1 MTDFQYQG
9 KNIVVPKDIKRRIW
23 KRIAIRILILLSLLA
38 VAITVCYFTRESKAL
53 NDANYTLLC
62 ILILIV
68 PFWVTKVPFALIDS
82 TWCAEIL
89 ETKVTTE
96 VRQSVLTGRGSGGGI
111 YYLNVCYMKLRL
123 DSGKIVTRKMLEE
136 RIHSHSSRAD
146 LYKVGDTVLHVYGC
160 KHLQILSR
168 HPREQ
173 IICVICGTAQ
183 PEEDVCCSKCGHTLS
198 LIGTDGQK
206 GEDAH
211 GL

>member
-9 KNIVVPKDIKRRIW
+9 KNIIIPKDIKRRIW
-23 KRIAIRILILLSLLA
+23 KRIAIRILILLALLA

-53 NDANYTLLC
+53 NDTNYTLLC

-89 ETKVTTE
+89 EIRVTTE
-96 VRQSVLTGRGSGGGI
+96 IRSESVAARVGRL
-111 YYLNVCYMKLRL
+111 YYVDVCYMTLRL
-123 DSGKIVTRKMLEE
+123 DSGKIVKRKMLEQ
-136 RIHSHSSRAD
+136 RIQSRSGRAD

-168 HPREQ
+168 HPQEQ
-173 IICVICGTAQ
+173 IICVVCGTAQ

-198 LIGTDGQK
+198 LVRADEREGGDVRGV
-206 GEDAH
+206 
-211 GL
+211 